1 MEADNRHVHF
11 LIPCNSNVCMSPT
24 CKEASALGMYR
35 HAAAWVVLMCGC
47 HGEGGVL
54 MYGCHGEGVVLMCG
68 YHGEEWA
75 KFCLL
80 IFLHTVC

>member
-1 MEADNRHVHF
+1 
-11 LIPCNSNVCMSPT
+11 
-24 CKEASALGMYR
+24 
-35 HAAAWVVLMCGC
+35 
-47 HGEGGVL
+47 
-54 MYGCHGEGVVLMCG
+54 MYGCYGEGVVLMCG